1 MKFFDLNNVPKT
13 VSWIKKLTIEEA
25 REQCKLWGVK
35 PKDKLDAMRVQL
47 SEFVARSSE
56 GVVSDLE
63 ESADEPRVPVTDDL
77 VDNTTLKQDEV
88 GTCTLN
94 FLNLLRGNK
103 LSLPPTDGSRH
114 FLL

>member
-25 REQCKLWGVK
+25 REQCKLWGIK

-56 GVVSDLE
+56 GVVSD
-63 ESADEPRVPVTDDL
+63 
-77 VDNTTLKQDEV
+77 
-88 GTCTLN
+88 
-94 FLNLLRGNK
+94 
-103 LSLPPTDGSRH
+103 
-114 FLL
+114 